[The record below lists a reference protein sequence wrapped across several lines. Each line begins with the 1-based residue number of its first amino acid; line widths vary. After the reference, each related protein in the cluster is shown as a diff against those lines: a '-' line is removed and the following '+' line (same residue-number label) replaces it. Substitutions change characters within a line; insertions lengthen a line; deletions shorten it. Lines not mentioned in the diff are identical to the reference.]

1 MTADPLSDSN
11 ESIFPRRFGSYV
23 LFTHLGEGGMGRVYA
38 ALTPKGQLCVVKR
51 FGNPRAPLPAHLLEQ
66 NKARFLREAEITK
79 ALQHPVIIHTYESVH
94 DGANSYLVQEFV
106 SGMTLDY
113 FMGAVSSSG
122 QPLPIALATYI
133 ASQIADALAYLHDFR
148 GLGLIH
154 RDLTATNVMLSQTG
168 DVKIIDFGI
177 AKATLADD
185 TLTQPH
191 LVVGKPLWTAPEVRQ
206 GYKPDRRTDLYALG
220 LLYWSLVT
228 GEDPVDHLDEKIG
241 AQLPAPST
249 FRQDIPGDLEKVIL
263 HSVHV
268 HPQRRFQTAES
279 FRNAMSPFLPNGYNG
294 AGGLAALVRGHQLT
308 SEDKYFAEL
317 VERARP
323 LLQPTVIQPPAV
335 GLQSAVDSEP
345 SPPKRNRRP
354 LLLVGAAGL
363 LSVTAFVAFHARTP
377 ARPPI
382 RSQPTVSAAP
392 RIPQPTLSPT
402 MFVPA
407 PTPSE
412 KPSSTPPPQ
421 PPSVSPPVASATH
434 GRQPPLPFVGKAPKS
449 FHPFSSTPEANP
461 PAEATPPQPPPPD
474 GQALLAAARA
484 AVAAGDNAR
493 AVRLLR
499 VFIDVQPSSAAYI
512 LLARASWSDK
522 SAARTALDTAL
533 RLSPGDPVAT
543 KLLNLLER
551 SHPGAPSGLK

>member
-11 ESIFPRRFGSYV
+11 ESVFPRRFGSYV

-79 ALQHPVIIHTYESVH
+79 ALQHPVIIRTYESVH

-113 FMGAVSSSG
+113 FMGAVSSSERH
-122 QPLPIALATYI
+122 LPIALATYI

-154 RDLTATNVMLSQTG
+154 RDLTATNVMLSETG
-168 DVKIIDFGI
+168 DVKVIDFGI

-220 LLYWSLVT
+220 LLYWSVLT
-228 GEDPVDHLDEKIG
+228 GEDPADHLDEKLD

-249 FRQDIPGDLEKVIL
+249 FRQDIPVDLEKLLL

-268 HPQRRFQTAES
+268 HPQRRFQTADS
-279 FRNAMSPFLPNGYNG
+279 FRNAIAPFLPSGYNG
-294 AGGLAALVRGHQLT
+294 AGELAALVRRHQLT
-308 SEDKYFAEL
+308 SEDHYFAEL
-317 VERARP
+317 VKRARP
-323 LLQPTVIQPPAV
+323 LLQPTVIDPLP
-335 GLQSAVDSEP
+335 VD
-345 SPPKRNRRP
+345 SPPKRRRR
-354 LLLVGAAGL
+354 LLLLAGAAL
-363 LSVTAFVAFHARTP
+363 LFSVTAFVAFHARTG

-392 RIPQPTLSPT
+392 QIPQPILPPT
-402 MFVPA
+402 ASVPA

-412 KPSSTPPPQ
+412 KMLNTPPRS
-421 PPSVSPPVASATH
+421 PPPVLPPPVAPTR
-434 GRQPPLPFVGKAPKS
+434 GRQAPLPFAGKAPK
-449 FHPFSSTPEANP
+449 FPPAFPTPPENP
-461 PAEATPPQPPPPD
+461 PAAATPPEPPPPD

-499 VFIDVQPSSAAYI
+499 ASIDAQPSTAAYI
-512 LLARASWSDK
+512 LLARASWADK
-522 SAARTALDTAL
+522 SAARTALDAAL

-543 KLLNLLER
+543 KLLNVLER
-551 SHPGAPSGLK
+551 SHPAAPSGLK